1 MFRWGDLAMAKNRLM
16 QVVIISLLGCIGLYV
31 HPAARADVTGRVNLG
46 AFSIDPTEVA
56 IGQFADYAKRKGIIT
71 SAEREGGGYE
81 YNMGWTRRPG
91 WNVYHPYGKPGA
103 SDEPAVHVS
112 WHEAQAFCHDKGGQ
126 LPSREQWAL
135 AAYTE
140 KRANPPSPF
149 IAGKTYPYPT
159 GDSPAGANVSGDQD
173 GWSQHAPV
181 GKTRQGVNGLYDMG
195 ANVWEWLADAQ
206 GKDRLTAGGSWWYDA
221 SKMRQEGMQFKAAD
235 FYAVYVGFRC
245 VYLSK

>member
-140 KRANPPSPF
+140 KRVNPPPPF

>member
-181 GKTRQGVNGLYDMG
+181 GTTRQGVNGLYDMG
-195 ANVWEWLADAQ
+195 ATVWEWLADAQ

>member
-16 QVVIISLLGCIGLYV
+16 QVVIISLLGGIGLHV
-31 HPAARADVTGRVNLG
+31 HPAARADATGRVNLG

>member
-1 MFRWGDLAMAKNRLM
+1 M

>member
-16 QVVIISLLGCIGLYV
+16 QVVIISLLGGIGLHV
-31 HPAARADVTGRVNLG
+31 HPAARADATGRVNLG

-56 IGQFADYAKRKGIIT
+56 IGLFADYAKRKGIIT

-81 YNMGWTRRPG
+81 YSMGWTRRPG